1 MCMPNV
7 PYKALEGKDLER
19 GKRTVDV
26 LKAIVSENE
35 SGPSGGLSW

>member
-1 MCMPNV
+1 MLDV
-7 PYKALEGKDLER
+7 PHKALEGKDPER

-26 LKAIVSENE
+26 LKAMVSENE